1 MEKQIKIIW
10 ILSLLS
16 ALLLIGVQGYWLY
29 NQFAYAMQHYS
40 EEQAAAILRAGDAEY
55 AIRKKEV
62 PDNILYVINRN
73 TKYSRTAGGQDT
85 QQQQISMQLN
95 VKDSISTQL
104 NQMHLHFNPQMSEDS
119 LYASIDKAIINTHTP
134 FQLQRM
140 DSILRASLRSTPYAI
155 SPLAGKDTTCTAS
168 YWQKSGNTFHCGI
181 KVVYIYSPVEH
192 KGVCISA
199 SIPVPSIVSRMAI
212 QLALSLCLILLL
224 LGCLILQIK
233 TILKQQRLGEL
244 RQNFVNTMIHELKR
258 PVQTLKMFV
267 SFLGDKD
274 MRTDEAA
281 TEQVVQDSM
290 FELDNL
296 SAYLNKLKDMV
307 QADNEA
313 TPIQP
318 SRFDIKQLVG
328 KVIRLIN
335 LPAGKQVELTSSFD
349 LDSTWVLADPV
360 HLANIISNLIENA
373 VKYSEDRVNIDI
385 QVVQKGKHFSLT
397 VSDTG
402 MGILPAEQA
411 KVFNKFYRSPHL
423 RDKNIP
429 GLGLGLS
436 YVKLITEAHHG
447 TVSLQSILGRGTS
460 VIINI
465 PQ

>member
-1 MEKQIKIIW
+1 
-10 ILSLLS
+10 
-16 ALLLIGVQGYWLY
+16 
-29 NQFAYAMQHYS
+29 
-40 EEQAAAILRAGDAEY
+40 
-55 AIRKKEV
+55 
-62 PDNILYVINRN
+62 
-73 TKYSRTAGGQDT
+73 
-85 QQQQISMQLN
+85 
-95 VKDSISTQL
+95 
-104 NQMHLHFNPQMSEDS
+104 
-119 LYASIDKAIINTHTP
+119 
-134 FQLQRM
+134 
-140 DSILRASLRSTPYAI
+140 
-155 SPLAGKDTTCTAS
+155 
-168 YWQKSGNTFHCGI
+168 
-181 KVVYIYSPVEH
+181 
-192 KGVCISA
+192 
-199 SIPVPSIVSRMAI
+199 MAV

-224 LGCLILQIK
+224 LGCLILQIR

-274 MRTDEAA
+274 MRTDETA

-307 QADNEA
+307 RADNEA
-313 TPIQP
+313 TPLQP
-318 SRFDIKQLVG
+318 SRFDIKQLVE
-328 KVIRLIN
+328 KVIRLTNI
-335 LPAGKQVELTSSFD
+335 PTGKQVELTSSFD
-349 LDSTWVLADPV
+349 LDSAWVLADPV

-373 VKYSEDRVNIDI
+373 VKYSDNQVNINI
-385 QVVQKGKHFSLT
+385 QVVQKGKNFRLT

-411 KVFNKFYRSPHL
+411 KVFSKFYRSPHL

-447 TVSLQSILGRGTS
+447 TVSLQSIPGKGTS